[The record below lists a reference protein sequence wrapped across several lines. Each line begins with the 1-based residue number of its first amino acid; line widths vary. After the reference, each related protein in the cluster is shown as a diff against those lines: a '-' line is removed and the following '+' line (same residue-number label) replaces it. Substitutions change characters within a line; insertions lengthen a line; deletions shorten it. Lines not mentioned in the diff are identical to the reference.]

1 MNAAAKVGVFFVI
14 VLIIAGVLIWRI
26 EELRLG
32 KGPARTLS
40 IEFKDVA
47 GLDNKSAVR
56 LAGVRVG
63 KVKRIRLRGGKAM
76 VEVELDR
83 DVELRQGGSA
93 AVASLG
99 LLGEKYVELVPGP
112 VGANELPEGATIR
125 GEVPVT
131 FDEIT
136 RLARDIEVQ
145 VKDISTNLNQSL
157 GGALGEERLK
167 TIVDNVRALT
177 EDLKDMVASNRANVD
192 ATVENFKEF
201 SGMMTKLV
209 ERVDALVAANQ
220 SNVTQGIAN
229 IKDIS
234 GKLET
239 TADNLNQITGRIRQG
254 EGTVGKLV
262 QSEETHANLND
273 ALVAVKEGVQG
284 LNKALSTYQKAHFDL
299 GVRSEYL
306 TRPSKGKGY
315 FTLQLDPAQS
325 PRFYRLEISSQP
337 IGRRVDTTT
346 VLQTTFPDGHSEVT
360 TTQTQEFKDEFAISA
375 LLGWR
380 WKDFALRAGVIE
392 SRGGAGLDYKMLRN
406 RFRLSADV
414 WDFNRTGYSA
424 HAKLAGSFYVS
435 PSVFVTGGWDDL
447 LNRSHKADS
456 VFVGAGLR
464 WTDDDLKYLL
474 GSSPIKP

>member
-1 MNAAAKVGVFFVI
+1 MSAAAKVGVLFVI
-14 VLIIAGVLIWRI
+14 VLIIAGLLIWRI

-32 KGPARTLS
+32 KGPARSLS
-40 IEFKDVA
+40 IEFGNVA

-63 KVKRIRLRGGKAM
+63 KVKRIRLRGGKAI
-76 VEVELDR
+76 VELELDR
-83 DVELRQGGSA
+83 EVELRQGASA

-112 VGANELPEGATIR
+112 VGASELPEGATIK

-136 RLARDIEVQ
+136 RLARDIELQ
-145 VKDISTNLNQSL
+145 VRDISTNLNQSL

-177 EDLKDMVASNRANVD
+177 EDLKEMISSNRSNVD
-192 ATVENFKEF
+192 ATVANFKEF

-209 ERVDALVAANQ
+209 ERVDALVAVNQ
-220 SNVTQGIAN
+220 SNITQGIAN

-239 TADNLNQITGRIRQG
+239 TADNLNQITTRIRQG

-273 ALVAVKEGVQG
+273 ALVAVKEGVG
-284 LNKALSTYQKAHFDL
+284 KLNKALDTFQKTHFDL
-299 GVRSEYL
+299 GLRSEYL
-306 TRPSKGKGY
+306 TKPGKGKGY

-325 PRFYRLEISSQP
+325 PRFYRLEIESLP
-337 IGRRVDTTT
+337 FGRRVDTTT
-346 VLQTTFPDGHSEVT
+346 TLQTTFPDGHSEVT
-360 TTQTQEFKDEFAISA
+360 TLQSQEFKDEFGITA
-375 LLGWR
+375 LIGWK
-380 WKDFALRAGVIE
+380 WADWALRAGLIE
-392 SRGGAGLDYKMLRN
+392 TRGGAGIDYKTLRN
-406 RFRLSADV
+406 RLRFSADI
-414 WDFNRTGYSA
+414 WDFNRTGYSP
-424 HAKLAGSFYVS
+424 HAKLSGSYYVS
-435 PSVFVTGGWDDL
+435 PSVYLTGGWDDL
-447 LNRSHKADS
+447 LNKNHNADS
-456 VFVGAGLR
+456 VFFGAGIR
-464 WTDDDLKYLL
+464 WTDDDIKYLL